1 MWWCLVAFLVGTVL
15 VLFGIGK
22 TLFVKGFKKG
32 IWYSGIGT
40 ALVVLSLFW
49 VAGYNNTAY
58 YPSLLDVQ
66 SSLTIRNS
74 SSSEFTL
81 SAMSLVS
88 LLIPFVLAY
97 IVYAWYSMDRVKIT
111 AKEIIETESEDKY

>member
-1 MWWCLVAFLVGTVL
+1 M
-15 VLFGIGK
+15 
-22 TLFVKGFKKG
+22 
-32 IWYSGIGT
+32 
-40 ALVVLSLFW
+40 FW